1 MTTALELA
9 DPYEYLE
16 DAADPRTIAWTAEQN
31 DRTRAILDAL
41 PGRAALERRFD
52 ELLAIDALGVPVAA
66 GGRVFFTARR
76 GRSRQTVLY
85 VREDGADRV
94 LLDPA
99 DLDPNGLTAL
109 DWWYASPAGNRV
121 AFGLSTNGDERSTLG
136 VLDAE
141 TGERSGEAI
150 PDTRYCSLAWFPDE
164 SGFYYTRY
172 PAGAD
177 YDVRLYRHVLGA
189 PWANDEKIFGD
200 GRAAE
205 DMLGVGLSADGRWL
219 TVRASMGWTRSDV
232 YLADTSH
239 APFAFRP
246 LAEGRDAVFDVQPTN
261 RTIYIRTNDGA
272 PRFRLF
278 ALDPATSESNALDP
292 NASDSNALDPKALA
306 PLDPPTLQTPRLESG
321 PLGIAAWQELVGEG
335 TGVLDAF
342 AVGRD
347 AIALHLLE
355 DVRSVV
361 RVRRTDGSVE
371 TLLDGPDSSV
381 LGISADERSDIFYIL
396 RSSFLDA
403 PAVARVVAGRGNAP
417 AETTIWE
424 RVATPFE
431 PERYKVTQEWFAS
444 RDGTRIPMWVLAR
457 SDVPRN
463 GTAPAVLYGYGGF
476 DVSLGPSF
484 AASLVPWLDAGGVYA
499 LANLRGGG
507 EFGDAWH
514 RAGMRENKQN
524 VFDDFIAA
532 AEYLAASG
540 IASADRIAV
549 SGGSNG
555 GLLVAALATQRP
567 ELACAVVC
575 AVPLTDMLRF
585 HRFLIGRLWIAEY
598 GDPES
603 PQDAEFLRAYSPYHN
618 VREGVA
624 YPAMFIETA
633 EADGRVDPSHA
644 KKFGARVQAATSGSG
659 PILVYVEPNAGHG
672 AGKPRDK
679 IVAELADRWG
689 FLAWRLGQLLT

>member
-1 MTTALELA
+1 
-9 DPYEYLE
+9 
-16 DAADPRTIAWTAEQN
+16 
-31 DRTRAILDAL
+31 
-41 PGRAALERRFD
+41 
-52 ELLAIDALGVPVAA
+52 
-66 GGRVFFTARR
+66 
-76 GRSRQTVLY
+76 
-85 VREDGADRV
+85 
-94 LLDPA
+94 
-99 DLDPNGLTAL
+99 
-109 DWWYASPAGNRV
+109 
-121 AFGLSTNGDERSTLG
+121 
-136 VLDAE
+136 
-141 TGERSGEAI
+141 
-150 PDTRYCSLAWFPDE
+150 
-164 SGFYYTRY
+164 
-172 PAGAD
+172 
-177 YDVRLYRHVLGA
+177 
-189 PWANDEKIFGD
+189 
-200 GRAAE
+200 
-205 DMLGVGLSADGRWL
+205 
-219 TVRASMGWTRSDV
+219 
-232 YLADTSH
+232 
-239 APFAFRP
+239 
-246 LAEGRDAVFDVQPTN
+246 
-261 RTIYIRTNDGA
+261 
-272 PRFRLF
+272 
-278 ALDPATSESNALDP
+278 
-292 NASDSNALDPKALA
+292 
-306 PLDPPTLQTPRLESG
+306 
-321 PLGIAAWQELVGEG
+321 
-335 TGVLDAF
+335 
-342 AVGRD
+342 
-347 AIALHLLE
+347 
-355 DVRSVV
+355 
-361 RVRRTDGSVE
+361 
-371 TLLDGPDSSV
+371 
-381 LGISADERSDIFYIL
+381 
-396 RSSFLDA
+396 
-403 PAVARVVAGRGNAP
+403 
-417 AETTIWE
+417 
-424 RVATPFE
+424 
-431 PERYKVTQEWFAS
+431 
-444 RDGTRIPMWVLAR
+444 
-457 SDVPRN
+457 
-463 GTAPAVLYGYGGF
+463 VLYGYGGF

>member
-1 MTTALELA
+1 MTTGLELA
-9 DPYEYLE
+9 DPYQYLE

-52 ELLAIDALGVPVAA
+52 ELLAVDALGVPVAA

-85 VREDGADRV
+85 VREDGCDRV

-99 DLDPNGLTAL
+99 ALDPSGLTAL
-109 DWWYASPAGNRV
+109 DWWFASPAGNRV

-136 VLDAE
+136 ILEAA
-141 TGERSGEAI
+141 TGERSVGEAI

-164 SGFYYTRY
+164 SGFYYTRF

-177 YDVRLYRHVLGA
+177 YDVRLYRHFLGT

-219 TVRASMGWTRSDV
+219 TVRASIGWTRSDV
-232 YLADTSH
+232 YLADTWY
-239 APFAFRP
+239 APLALRP

-272 PRFRLF
+272 PRFRLC
-278 ALDPATSESNALDP
+278 ALDPLALDP
-292 NASDSNALDPKALA
+292 GN
-306 PLDPPTLQTPRLESG
+306 
-321 PLGIAAWQELVGEG
+321 AAWQEVVAEG
-335 TGVLDAF
+335 SGVLDAF

-361 RVRRTDGSVE
+361 RVRRADGSVE

-431 PERYKVTQEWFAS
+431 PDRYRVTQEWFAS

-457 SDVPRN
+457 GDVPRD
-463 GTAPAVLYGYGGF
+463 GSAPAVLYGYGGF

-603 PQDAEFLRAYSPYHN
+603 PQDAAFLRAYSPYHN

>member
-1 MTTALELA
+1 MTSGLEIA
-9 DPYEYLE
+9 DPYQYLE
-16 DAADPRTIAWTAEQN
+16 DAADPRTVAWTAEQN
-31 DRTRAILDAL
+31 ANTREVLDAL

-52 ELLAIDALGVPVAA
+52 ELLAIDTLGVPVAA

-76 GRSRQTVLY
+76 GRSRQAVLY
-85 VREDGADRV
+85 LREDGRDRA

-99 DLDPNGLTAL
+99 ALDPTGLTSL
-109 DWWYASPAGNRV
+109 DWWYPSPAGNRV

-136 VLDAE
+136 VLDAA
-141 TGERSGEAI
+141 TGERNGSEAI

-177 YDVRLYRHVLGA
+177 YDVRLYRHVLGT

-200 GRAAE
+200 GRAGE
-205 DMLGVGLSADGRWL
+205 DMLDARLSADGRWL
-219 TVRASMGWTRSDV
+219 TVCVSMGWTRSDV

-239 APFAFRP
+239 APLAFRP
-246 LAEGRDAVFDVQPTN
+246 LAEGRDAVFDAQPTN

-272 PRFRLF
+272 PRFRLY
-278 ALDPATSESNALDP
+278 ALDPHALDP
-292 NASDSNALDPKALA
+292 NMRDDP
-306 PLDPPTLQTPRLESG
+306 DTSG
-321 PLGIAAWQELVGEG
+321 TAAWHELVAEG

-347 AIALHLLE
+347 AIALHVLE
-355 DVRSVV
+355 NVRSVV
-361 RVRRTDGSVE
+361 RIRRPDGSIE
-371 TLLDGPDSSV
+371 TLLEGPDSSV
-381 LGISADERSDIFYIL
+381 LGISGDERSDCFYIL

-403 PAVARVVAGRGNAP
+403 PAVARVVAGGGNAP
-417 AETTIWE
+417 ARTTIWE
-424 RVATPFE
+424 RVATPFD
-431 PERYKVTQEWFAS
+431 PSRYRVTQEWFAS

-457 SDVPRN
+457 GDVPRD

-540 IASADRIAV
+540 IAAADRIAV

-603 PQDAEFLRAYSPYHN
+603 PEDAAFLRAYSPYHN
-618 VREGVA
+618 VRAGVA

>member
-1 MTTALELA
+1 MTTSPDIA
-9 DPYEYLE
+9 DPYQYLE
-16 DAADPRTIAWTAEQN
+16 DADDPRTVAWTAEQN
-31 DRTRAILDAL
+31 ARTRAILDAL

-52 ELLAIDALGVPVAA
+52 ELLAIDTLGVPVAA

-76 GRSRQTVLY
+76 GRSRQAVLY
-85 VREDGADRV
+85 VREDGSDRV

-99 DLDPNGLTAL
+99 ALDPTGLTSL
-109 DWWYASPAGNRV
+109 DWWYASPAGRNV

-136 VLDAE
+136 ILDAA
-141 TGERSGEAI
+141 TGERGDEAI
-150 PDTRYCSLAWFPDE
+150 PDTRYCSLAWLPDE

-177 YDVRLYRHVLGA
+177 YDGRLYRHVLGT
-189 PWANDEKIFGD
+189 PWANDAKIFGD

-205 DMLGVGLSADGRWL
+205 DVLEVGLSADGRWL
-219 TVRASMGWTRSDV
+219 TVRVSMGWTRSDV
-232 YLADTSH
+232 YLADTRQ
-239 APFAFRP
+239 APLSFRP
-246 LAEGRDAVFDVQPTN
+246 LAEGRDAIFDVRPTN
-261 RTIYIRTNDGA
+261 GTIYVRTNDGA

-278 ALDPATSESNALDP
+278 TLDPLALDG
-292 NASDSNALDPKALA
+292 AS
-306 PLDPPTLQTPRLESG
+306 TPG
-321 PLGIAAWQELVGEG
+321 TAAWHELVAEG

-347 AIALHLLE
+347 AVALHSLE

-361 RVRRTDGSVE
+361 RVRRADGSLE

-396 RSSFLDA
+396 RASFLAA
-403 PAVARVVAGRGNAP
+403 PAVARVVAGRSAAP

-424 RVATPFE
+424 RVATPFD
-431 PERYKVTQEWFAS
+431 PDRYRVTQEWFVS
-444 RDGTRIPMWVLAR
+444 RDGTRVPMWVLAR
-457 SDVPRN
+457 RDVPRD

-476 DVSLGPSF
+476 DISLGPSF
-484 AASLVPWLDAGGVYA
+484 AANLVPWLDAGGIYA

-514 RAGMRENKQN
+514 RAGMREKKQN

-540 IASADRIAV
+540 IAAPERIAV

-567 ELACAVVC
+567 ELASAVVC

-603 PQDAEFLRAYSPYHN
+603 PQDAAFLRAYSPYHN
-618 VREGVA
+618 VRDGVA

-644 KKFGARVQAATSGSG
+644 KKFGARLQAATSGSG

-689 FLAWRLGQLLT
+689 FIAWRLGQLLT

>member
-1 MTTALELA
+1 MTTGLDVA
-9 DPYEYLE
+9 DPYQYLE
-16 DAADPRTIAWTAEQN
+16 DAADPRTVAWTAEQN
-31 DRTRAILDAL
+31 ARTRAVLDAL

-52 ELLAIDALGVPVAA
+52 ELLAIDTLGVPVAA

-76 GRSRQTVLY
+76 GRSRQAVLY
-85 VREDGADRV
+85 VREDGCDRV

-99 DLDPNGLTAL
+99 AMDATGLTSL
-109 DWWYASPAGNRV
+109 DWWYASPAGKHV
-121 AFGLSTNGDERSTLG
+121 AFGLSTNGNERSTLG
-136 VLDAE
+136 ILDAA
-141 TGERSGEAI
+141 TGQRSGEAI

-177 YDVRLYRHVLGA
+177 YDGRLYRHVLGT

-205 DMLGVGLSADGRWL
+205 DMLDVRLSADGRWL
-219 TVRASMGWTRSDV
+219 TVRVSMGWTRSDV
-232 YLADTSH
+232 YLADTRH
-239 APFAFRP
+239 APLAFLP
-246 LAEGRDAVFDVQPTN
+246 LAEGRDAIFDVQPAN
-261 RTIYIRTNDGA
+261 GTIYMRTNEGA
-272 PRFRLF
+272 PRFRLLT
-278 ALDPATSESNALDP
+278 LDPLTLDG
-292 NASDSNALDPKALA
+292 AS
-306 PLDPPTLQTPRLESG
+306 TPGIPAWHEFVAEG
-321 PLGIAAWQELVGEG
+321 P
-335 TGVLDAF
+335 GVLDAF

-347 AIALHLLE
+347 AVVLHSLE
-355 DVRSVV
+355 NVRSVV
-361 RVRRTDGSVE
+361 RVRRADGSVE

-403 PAVARVVAGRGNAP
+403 PAVARVVAGPGGAP

-424 RVATPFE
+424 RVATPFD
-431 PERYKVTQEWFAS
+431 PERYRVTQEWFAS

-457 SDVPRN
+457 RDAPRD

-484 AASLVPWLDAGGVYA
+484 AANLVPWLDAGGMYA

-532 AEYLAASG
+532 VEYLAASG
-540 IASADRIAV
+540 IAAPDRIAV

-567 ELACAVVC
+567 ELASAVVC

-603 PQDAEFLRAYSPYHN
+603 PQDAAFLRAYSPYHN
-618 VREGVA
+618 VRDGVA

-679 IVAELADRWG
+679 VVAELADRWG
-689 FLAWRLGQLLT
+689 FIAWRLGQLLT